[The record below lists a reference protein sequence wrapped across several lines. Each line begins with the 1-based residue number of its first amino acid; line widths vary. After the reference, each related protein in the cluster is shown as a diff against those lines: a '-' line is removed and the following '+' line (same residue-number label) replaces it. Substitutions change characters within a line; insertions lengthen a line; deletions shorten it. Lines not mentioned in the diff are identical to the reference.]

1 MDETLSNRHE
11 REIADILPGAERT
24 LASGAKLD
32 KHDIRT
38 LDTATSRHWQFR
50 YELKCTQKKSY
61 SFKQAEWK
69 DLVEYVYRN
78 SSDMRPAWAVRFYE
92 DVEKS
97 RAVDVPVK
105 ADLVVVDINDW
116 VELLTE
122 LDELRRLRDGNQGDQ
137 A

>member
-11 REIADILPGAERT
+11 RELAEIIPGVERT
-24 LASGAKLD
+24 IASGAKLD

-38 LDTATSRHWQFR
+38 LDTNTSRFWQFR

-61 SFKQAEWK
+61 SFKEAEWK

-78 SSDMRPAWAVRFYE
+78 SSEMRPAWAVRFYE
-92 DVEKS
+92 NVDKA

-105 ADLVVVDINDW
+105 ADLVVVDLNDW
-116 VELLTE
+116 VELLEE
-122 LDELRRLRDGNQGDQ
+122 LEQLRRLRDGNQQDD
-137 A
+137 